1 MTTSSNLDDFS
12 VSVIIPT
19 YNRLQ
24 FLPRALDSV
33 LSQTFTVN
41 EIVVVDDGSTDKT
54 IETLK
59 PAYKRV
65 RFLKQPNQG
74 VSVAR
79 NTGINAA
86 KHNWI
91 AFLDSDDQWVTD
103 KIEKQI
109 KYLSQNPDL
118 NACQTGEKWIRNGNQ
133 VTPPRY
139 LDKSSQGL
147 FERSLERCIICPSSV
162 MLNHSVFQ
170 TVGLFDPA
178 LKICED
184 YDFWLRLLLTEQ
196 IGLIDEPLVEK
207 YGGHKDQLSNSTW
220 GLDRFR
226 IQSLEK
232 ILHNE
237 VLNHLQKRKILTAI
251 IEKSKILSQGFRKHG
266 KEADALVYEQK
277 KCGAEQKLSELSLC
291 MIS

>member
-1 MTTSSNLDDFS
+1 MH
-12 VSVIIPT
+12 
-19 YNRLQ
+19 
-24 FLPRALDSV
+24 
-33 LSQTFTVN
+33 
-41 EIVVVDDGSTDKT
+41 
-54 IETLK
+54 
-59 PAYKRV
+59 
-65 RFLKQPNQG
+65 
-74 VSVAR
+74 
-79 NTGINAA
+79 A
-86 KHNWI
+86 K
-91 AFLDSDDQWVTD
+91 
-103 KIEKQI
+103 
-109 KYLSQNPDL
+109 
-118 NACQTGEKWIRNGNQ
+118 GEKWIRNGNQ
-133 VTPPRY
+133 VTPPDIWINHHKVFSAQSRKMHH
-139 LDKSSQGL
+139 LP
-147 FERSLERCIICPSSV
+147 IIRNAQSFS
-162 MLNHSVFQ
+162 FQ
-170 TVGLFDPA
+170 TVGLFDPG

-237 VLNHLQKRKILTAI
+237 VLNNLQKRKILTAI